1 MRRNRNK
8 MDSSDIYLLIG
19 MMFFLGTYLPIGKSD
34 KIVLI
39 TISLVWMIIT
49 LIMLLFERRI
59 TNLTRRIEIMRY
71 EQDIENFNIISSK
84 LNTLIE
90 LMRKNKRRNNNE
102 KQRI

>member
-1 MRRNRNK
+1 